1 MHWMKKVLLVLVP
14 LILLAGVAGWYWRKD
29 SASRVAFRTTPIIR
43 GDLVATIGATGTVE
57 PEEVIDVGAQVAGQI
72 VAFGKD
78 SDGKTIDY
86 GSSVQK
92 GMVLA
97 QIDDTLYTAD
107 VTEAQAQLEQAQAG
121 VQRAGADL
129 EQMQAKLVQAQSDW
143 KRAEKLGPSDALAE
157 SSYDNYKALFE
168 TARANVSISQAAIVQ
183 ANATV
188 DQVQSTLKRAQR
200 NLAFCTIR
208 SPVDGV
214 IIDRRVNIGQTVV
227 SSLNAPS
234 LFLIAKDLKH
244 MQVWVAVNEAD
255 IGNIRPGQ
263 AVTFT
268 VDSFPGQTFV
278 GDVNKVRLN
287 ASMTQNVVTFT
298 VEVNTDN
305 SSGKLLPYLTANV
318 QFEVNRRDGVLL
330 APNAALRWMPLERQ
344 IAPDAR
350 KVDEDS
356 GGQAAGGT
364 TTQPHGKERMG
375 TVWVEDG
382 VFVRPVRVRVGLTDG
397 SQTQVGGDEVKEGMA
412 VVTGEMQPDEVKGGD
427 ASDSNPFAPKIPRR
441 RAANT
446 SVGNQGAGGSRGEG
460 GAGRSGK

>member
-1 MHWMKKVLLVLVP
+1 MIKRIVLAAAAV
-14 LILLAGVAGWYWRKD
+14 ILLALLAGWYWRKD
-29 SASRVAFRTTPIIR
+29 SGPAVSFRTAAVTR
-43 GDLVATIGATGTVE
+43 GDVVATIGATGTVE

-78 SDGKTIDY
+78 SGGKMIDF

-121 VQRAGADL
+121 VKRAQADL
-129 EQMQAKLVQAQSDW
+129 EQMQAKLVQAQRDW
-143 KRAEKLGPSDALAE
+143 ERAKKLGPSDALAE
-157 SSYDNYKALFE
+157 SSFDNYKAVFE
-168 TARANVSISQAAIVQ
+168 TARANVSIGQASIVQ
-183 ANATV
+183 AKATV

-234 LFLIAKDLKH
+234 LFLIAKDLKQ

-255 IGNIRPGQ
+255 IGSIRQGQ
-263 AVTFT
+263 PVTFT
-268 VDSFPGQTFV
+268 VDSFPGQSFV
-278 GDVNKVRLN
+278 GEVNKIRLN
-287 ASMTQNVVTFT
+287 ASMTQNVVTYT

-318 QFEVNRRDGVLL
+318 QFEINRSNGVLM
-330 APNAALRWMPLERQ
+330 APNAALRWMPTEQ
-344 IAPDAR
+344 QVAPEAR
-350 KVDEDS
+350 KMEFPNEP
-356 GGQAAGGT
+356 GHA
-364 TTQPHGKERMG
+364 KRMG
-375 TVWVEDG
+375 TLWVEDG
-382 VFVRPVRVRVGLTDG
+382 SYVRPVRVEVGLTDG
-397 SQTQVGGDEVKEGMA
+397 SQTQISGDEIKEGLQ
-412 VVTGEMQPDEVKGGD
+412 VVTGEMQPNEMQDGD
-427 ASDSNPFAPKIPRR
+427 ASSTNPFAPRIPRR

-446 SVGNQGAGGSRGEG
+446 SPGSAGGQGGSG
-460 GAGRSGK
+460 GAGHGAR